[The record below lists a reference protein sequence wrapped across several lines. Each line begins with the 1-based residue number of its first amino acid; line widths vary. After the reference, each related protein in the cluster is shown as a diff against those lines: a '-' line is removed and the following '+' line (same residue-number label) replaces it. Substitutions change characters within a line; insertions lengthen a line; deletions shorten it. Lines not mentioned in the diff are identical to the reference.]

1 MKHNYNHEHQHNHA
15 PATGKPEELAV
26 CPVMGISVNK
36 KEAEA
41 KGLVV
46 EHEGTK
52 YYMCCQH
59 CVDTFSKN
67 PEQYAHKEAH
77 VHGEHGAEVIHH
89 HEDHS
94 HTHASARYAYTCPMH
109 PEVTSDKPGTC
120 PKCHMALEK
129 TKVTAGQHDHDKHAG
144 HNPNIFKQKFWL
156 TLLLTIPTLVFSHT
170 VQQWFNVHIAFTGS
184 EYIPAVFG
192 TIIFFYGGL
201 VFLKSAKAEL
211 AAKKPGMM
219 TLISMAI
226 SVAFVYS
233 LLVTF
238 KVVSGM
244 DFWWELATLV
254 AIMLLGHWL
263 EMASVENAQGALKEL
278 AKLLPDEAELVVD
291 GGETKTVAVSDL
303 KVGDILLV
311 RPGAKVPVDGVVV
324 KGSSEINEAML
335 TGESKAVKKTVASEV
350 IGGTINT
357 TGALTIKATK
367 VGDDTALAGI
377 MKLVDEAQTS
387 KSKTQILADRAAF
400 LLTIIAILAA
410 LATWITWWALGESA
424 EFILERVVTVLVVA
438 CPHALGLAI
447 PLVTA
452 ISTTLAAKNG
462 LLIRQRAALEAARN
476 IDVVLFD
483 KTGTLTKGEQGVVAI
498 VSSDD
503 ARTLSLAA
511 ALEKESEHPIAKA
524 IFQYAR
530 SQNVPEIHTTDFSAL
545 SGRGVRAK
553 AGGKMVYVGGPR
565 LLEELKLTLDSELQK
580 AAEEAST
587 DGKTVVYVVEDK
599 TVLGAIMLADV
610 IREESKEAVARLH
623 DMGKRVAMLTG
634 DSKGVAAWVAKE
646 LGIKEYFAEVL
657 PENKAEIVKKL
668 QADGSR
674 VAMVGDGVNDAPALT
689 QANIGIAIGAGTD
702 VAIES
707 AGIVLASS
715 DPRGVAKIVT
725 LSKATYR
732 KMLQNLA
739 WATGYNALA
748 IPLAAGVTSGIGF
761 VLSPALGAVL
771 MSLSTIIVAINAQFL
786 RRIKL

>member
-94 HTHASARYAYTCPMH
+94 HTHASARYAYACPMH

-462 LLIRQRAALEAARN
+462 LLIRQRAALEVARN

-565 LLEELKLTLDSELQK
+565 LLEELKLKLDSELQK

-657 PENKAEIVKKL
+657 PENKAETVKKL

-689 QANIGIAIGAGTD
+689 QADIGIAIGAGTD

-707 AGIVLASS
+707 ADIVLASS
-715 DPRGVAKIVT
+715 DPRGVAKIIV
-725 LSKATYR
+725 LSKKTYR

-748 IPLAAGVTSGIGF
+748 IPLAAGVTSGVGF
-761 VLSPALGAVL
+761 ILSPAFGAVL
-771 MSLSTIIVAINAQFL
+771 MSLSTIVVAINAQFL
-786 RRIKL
+786 RKTRL